1 MEEAV
6 AVPNTPPK
14 CTLQKDF
21 HMKALPRSIPLLMS
35 KQVRPQPKDS
45 IQIRFERFHS
55 KNLSV
60 YTKLVG
66 LAREVKARG
75 RGHYG
80 IEPLFARLRWHFEF
94 ETEGDSFKL
103 NNNYTSRYARLI
115 MENEPDLRGFFRTR
129 PICKG

>member
-1 MEEAV
+1 
-6 AVPNTPPK
+6 
-14 CTLQKDF
+14 
-21 HMKALPRSIPLLMS
+21 MKALPRSIPLLMS

-45 IQIRFERFHS
+45 IQIQFETYHS
-55 KNLSV
+55 INPSV
-60 YTKLVG
+60 YTKLVD
-66 LAREVKARG
+66 LAREVKSKG
-75 RGHYG
+75 RVCYA

-103 NNNYTSRYARLI
+103 NNNFTSRYARLI